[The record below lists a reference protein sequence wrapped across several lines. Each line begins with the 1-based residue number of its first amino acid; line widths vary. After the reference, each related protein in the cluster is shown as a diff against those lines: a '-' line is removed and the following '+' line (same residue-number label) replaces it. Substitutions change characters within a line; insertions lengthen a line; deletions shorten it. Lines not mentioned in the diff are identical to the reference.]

1 MPTYFDRGPA
11 CQRGSVAMHIPILT
25 TGGGERS
32 EVQTIVNCMQDY
44 QRLDQQCINF
54 QDMFLVLSSS
64 KGTDEDNT

>member
-1 MPTYFDRGPA
+1 MPA
-11 CQRGSVAMHIPILT
+11 AWQRGSVAMHIPILT

-54 QDMFLVLSSS
+54 QDMFLVLSSLERR
-64 KGTDEDNT
+64 DNNEDNT

>member
-1 MPTYFDRGPA
+1 
-11 CQRGSVAMHIPILT
+11 MHIPILT

-54 QDMFLVLSSS
+54 QDMFLVLSSLERR
-64 KGTDEDNT
+64 DNNEDNT

>member
-11 CQRGSVAMHIPILT
+11 CRQRGSVAMHIPILT

-54 QDMFLVLSSS
+54 PDMFLVLSSL
-64 KGTDEDNT
+64 KRME